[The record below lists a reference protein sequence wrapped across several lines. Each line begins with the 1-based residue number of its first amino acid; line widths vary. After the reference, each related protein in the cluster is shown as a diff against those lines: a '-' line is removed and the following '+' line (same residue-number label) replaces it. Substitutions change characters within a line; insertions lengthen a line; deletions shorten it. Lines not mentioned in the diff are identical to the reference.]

1 MFKGYDPSKRFCQIV
16 DKVSRTIQ
24 DAIVDV
30 PSLLKVFDGH
40 LDDLFNKYNNGL
52 LYESQSGVGVFIDE
66 LNADEVAR
74 YNKFVADKEA
84 REAEQK
90 RQDELFEQFKND
102 IASGAYKRRVEAS
115 SVETEQNGETK
126 PSVQ

>member
-30 PSLLKVFDGH
+30 PSLLKAFDGH

-66 LNADEVAR
+66 LNPDEVAR

-84 REAEQK
+84 REAEQRK
-90 RQDELFEQFKND
+90 QDELFEQFKND
-102 IASGAYKRRVEAS
+102 IASGAYKRREDPSPAPS
-115 SVETEQNGETK
+115 NEPSVE
-126 PSVQ
+126 